1 MNRNSVAYPRLSWFH
16 NYQVYL
22 KIALNKKTENFMRN
36 QHGLAL
42 YCIKRAQRPLKNRS
56 QLKCIYVGGN
66 GIRVKKG

>member
-1 MNRNSVAYPRLSWFH
+1 
-16 NYQVYL
+16 
-22 KIALNKKTENFMRN
+22 MRN